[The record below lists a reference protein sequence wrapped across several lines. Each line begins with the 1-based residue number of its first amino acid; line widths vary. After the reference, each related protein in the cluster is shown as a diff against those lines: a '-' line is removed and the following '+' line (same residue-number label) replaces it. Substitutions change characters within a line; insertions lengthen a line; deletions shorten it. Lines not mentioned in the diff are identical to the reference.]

1 MVHVL
6 YTPKAAG
13 AFPSDLMAQKPDTMN
28 LQMIDPRPEDFWQD
42 FVSPQTYD
50 TAPAGGHRNF
60 YPAELADGR
69 QLALPIRQRGDS
81 NEALAS
87 LIINQASLGVL
98 DILAGALAE
107 KVKSFAPDIVVAVP
121 TLGLTLGQETARRL
135 GHSRYVPLSTS
146 RKFWYDERLSVPMR
160 SVTSPDQQKR
170 LYLDPRMLPLLK
182 GQSILIVDDVISTGS
197 SIIAAC
203 NLLAKCGLKPSGI
216 GCAMLQTDRWRDA
229 LTAHDAALTDRV
241 FGVLS
246 SPLLIRGDDEG
257 WYPA

>member
-1 MVHVL
+1 MVRLL
-6 YTPKAAG
+6 YTQKTAG
-13 AFPSDLMAQKPDTMN
+13 ALPSDLMAQKPDTMN
-28 LQMIDPRPEDFWQD
+28 PHMIDPQPEDFWQD
-42 FVSPQTYD
+42 FVSPQTYEI
-50 TAPAGGHRNF
+50 APTGGHHNF

-87 LIINQASLGVL
+87 LIINQASLSVL
-98 DILAGALAE
+98 DTLAGELAD

-146 RKFWYDERLSVPMR
+146 RKFWYDERLSVPMQ

-182 GQSILIVDDVISTGS
+182 GRSILLVDDVISTGS
-197 SIIAAC
+197 SITAGC
-203 NLLAKCGLKPSGI
+203 DLLGKCGLKPNLI
-216 GCAMLQTDRWRDA
+216 GCAMLQTDRWRKVLSEYDPE
-229 LTAHDAALTDRV
+229 LPSRV
-241 FGVLS
+241 VGVFS
-246 SPLLIRGDDEG
+246 SPLLIRGRDEG